1 MFVNLIINLFS
12 FLLGSMVFFLTV
24 ISPSVFKVLDEKYSS
39 LFLRLVFPRL
49 FIFGFIISIIVL
61 FFSLID
67 NQLLSIYVSLFIS
80 IGFLYNTIFLI
91 PRINKMRDLSNQGD
105 ESAKNKFKLYHL
117 TSVIIFVL
125 QLILCIIMI
134 SYYNL
139 FL

>member
-67 NQLLSIYVSLFIS
+67 NQLFSIYVSLFIS
-80 IGFLYNTIFLI
+80 IGFLYNTIFLT

-105 ESAKNKFKLYHL
+105 EIAKNKFKLYHL

-134 SYYNL
+134 SYYNF